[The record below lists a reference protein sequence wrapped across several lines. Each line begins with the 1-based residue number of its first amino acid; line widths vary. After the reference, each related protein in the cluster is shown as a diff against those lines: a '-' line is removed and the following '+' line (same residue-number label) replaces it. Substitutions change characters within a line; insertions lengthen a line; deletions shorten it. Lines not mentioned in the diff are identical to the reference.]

1 MTTPPSAVPLRY
13 DEGGAGAPALLLVH
27 GWGGD
32 AGEWA
37 PHLAAWS
44 RRHRV
49 LAPDLRGHGRSP
61 APGEGYGPRDF
72 AADLAALLHR
82 LDTGPVVAVGHSMG
96 GQAVSALAVEHPS
109 LVRAVVV
116 LDPAYGAGGPE
127 MARLPAEQEA
137 LRVEGA
143 AWAVRFVRGA
153 FGPHT
158 PPEVRERHERLMA
171 AMDPGVLARCR
182 DGMYLAPGAFGARA
196 AARAYLARRRCPVL
210 GVYST
215 RAAADRERAGLTH
228 PYSRVEAW
236 QGCGHYL
243 HEDRGDALVALVEE
257 WTGGGRPRPPAPAGG
272 GGRGPRRG

>member
-1 MTTPPSAVPLRY
+1 MTTRPSAVPLHC
-13 DEGGAGAPALLLVH
+13 DQGGTGAPPLLLVH

-49 LAPDLRGHGRSP
+49 LAPDLRGHGRSLAP
-61 APGEGYGPRDF
+61 AGGAYGPRDF

-96 GQAVSALAVEHPS
+96 GQAVTALAVEHPA

-116 LDPAYGAGGPE
+116 LDPAYGADDAE
-127 MARLPAEQEA
+127 LARLPAEQEA
-137 LRVEGA
+137 LRAEGA

-158 PPEVRERHERLMA
+158 PPEVRARHERLMA
-171 AMDPGVLARCR
+171 AMDPDVLARCR
-182 DGMYLAPGAFGARA
+182 DGMYLAPDAFGARA

-210 GVYST
+210 GVYSNE
-215 RAAADRERAGLTH
+215 AAADWERASLTH
-228 PYSRVEAW
+228 PYSRIEAW
-236 QGCGHYL
+236 PGCGHYL
-243 HEDRGDALVALVEE
+243 HEDRREALVELVEE
-257 WTGGGRPRPPAPAGG
+257 WTAGLDEPG
-272 GGRGPRRG
+272 ATTYL

>member
-1 MTTPPSAVPLRY
+1 MTTRPSAVPLHC
-13 DEGGAGAPALLLVH
+13 DENGTGKSGTGAPPLLLVH

-61 APGEGYGPRDF
+61 APAGGAYGPHDF

-96 GQAVSALAVEHPS
+96 GQAVTALAVEHPA

-116 LDPAYGAGGPE
+116 LDPAYGADDAE
-127 MARLPAEQEA
+127 LARLPGEQEA
-137 LRVEGA
+137 LRAEGA

-158 PPEVRERHERLMA
+158 PPEVRARHERLMA
-171 AMDPGVLARCR
+171 AMDPDVLARCR
-182 DGMYLAPGAFGARA
+182 DGMYLAPDAFGARA

-210 GVYST
+210 GVYSNE
-215 RAAADRERAGLTH
+215 AAADWERASLTH
-228 PYSRVEAW
+228 PYSRIEAW
-236 QGCGHYL
+236 PECGHYL
-243 HEDRGDALVALVEE
+243 HEDRQEALVELVEE
-257 WTGGGRPRPPAPAGG
+257 WTAGLDEPG
-272 GGRGPRRG
+272 ATTYP